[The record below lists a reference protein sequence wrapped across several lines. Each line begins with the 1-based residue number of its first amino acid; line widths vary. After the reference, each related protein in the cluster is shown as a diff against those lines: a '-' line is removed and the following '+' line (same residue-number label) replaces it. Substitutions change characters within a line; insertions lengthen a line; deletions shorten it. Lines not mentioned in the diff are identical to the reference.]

1 MQPHSVKFGD
11 KDSWGDFGLLLL
23 SHEIEYPTPKT
34 KMVDVPGS
42 NSYIDLTEAVSSEVK
57 YKNRKLSFKF
67 MLYPCAD
74 AFLEGYADN
83 YQEIIDNIAG
93 FLHGKRLEIQ
103 PSWDDECYY
112 EGRCTINEYRTD
124 RKTATIVID
133 CDCSPYKI
141 KHNYSN
147 TGWIWDTFSFVNGVI
162 YTNGY
167 TVNGSSVITIQS
179 NHLISGLHISCSKD
193 MTLVYESETYALKK
207 GDNQIPEIKLHIGK
221 NSLQFTCSGEGI
233 VSFAYKEGVL

>member
-23 SHEIEYPTPKT
+23 SREIEYPTPKT

-67 MLYPCAD
+67 MLYSYQRILTPVPMP
-74 AFLEGYADN
+74 FW
-83 YQEIIDNIAG
+83 QEIIDNIAG
-93 FLHGKRLEIQ
+93 FLHGKRLEIH
-103 PSWDDECYY
+103 PSWDECYY

-141 KHNYSN
+141 KHNYLN
-147 TGWIWDTFSFVNGVI
+147 NAWIWDTFSFIDGVI

-167 TVNGSSVITIQS
+167 TVNGSSVITLQS
-179 NHLISGLHISCSKD
+179 NHSISGLHISCSKD
-193 MTLVYESETYALKK
+193 MTLVYENETYTLKK
-207 GDNQIPEIKLHIGK
+207 GDNQIPEIKLHGGT
-221 NSLQFTCSGEGI
+221 NSLQFTCSGEGV
-233 VSFAYKEGVL
+233 VSFSYKEGVL